1 MTGTEPAAAP
11 PPEPEVLRLAS
22 DFDPVEREQWLRA
35 VDGVLRKAGRLADDA
50 ATGAGV
56 AALTRTRP
64 DGIEVLPL
72 YTAADVDGVE
82 DAGVPGAWPF
92 TRGARAAGRPD
103 GWDVR
108 QRHTGSDPAAV
119 REAVLADLRG
129 GVTSVWLAVGEGGVA
144 VADLASAL
152 DGVLLDLATVA
163 LDAGPE
169 APQAAEA
176 LLDLADARGTAPADL
191 LAALGLDPVGLR
203 ARTGT
208 GPQVASVV
216 PLARRVAD
224 GYPHVTAVTVDA
236 SPVREAG
243 GSDAQQLGFSLASGV
258 AYLRALVD
266 DGLDVASSARLLEF
280 RYAVT
285 AEQFPTIALLRA
297 ARRLWAR
304 VLEACGTTEVA
315 QRQHAVV
322 SDTTFTRRDPYTNV
336 LRGTVAAFAAG
347 VGGADAVTVPP
358 FDVQVGAPQA
368 FSRRLARNT
377 QLLLVEESHVARVTD
392 PGGGSW
398 YVERLTDDL
407 ARAGWDAFQRIEA
420 TGGALAVLDD
430 GSLAREVEEVRV
442 GRERRAARRTDPV
455 TGVSE
460 FADLDEKPLAR
471 DPLPGRAE
479 PGGLPRYR
487 PAAAFEG
494 YRDRSDE
501 ALARDGRR
509 PTAFL
514 ATLGPLAMYTARAS
528 FCRNLFAGGG
538 VATTEAGPTDD
549 ADAVVAA
556 FRDAGT
562 PVAVLCSSDAL
573 YDQRAEATAAALHD
587 AGARLVLLAGRPAEP
602 VPGVDGLVHA
612 GCDALAVIDLVH
624 RSTTEEVRP

>member
-22 DFDPVEREQWLRA
+22 EFDAVEREQWLRA

-50 ATGAGV
+50 PTGAGLDV
-56 AALTRTRP
+56 LTRTRP
-64 DGIEVLPL
+64 DGVRVLPL
-72 YTAADVDGVE
+72 YTAADVEGVD
-82 DAGVPGAWPF
+82 DAGAPGAWPF
-92 TRGARAAGRPD
+92 TRGSRAEGRPD

-108 QRHTGSDPAAV
+108 QRHTGTDAAAV
-119 REAVLADLRG
+119 REAVLADLDG
-129 GVTSVWLAVGEGGVA
+129 GVTSVWLAAGEGGVP
-144 VADLASAL
+144 VADLPAAL
-152 DGVLLDLATVA
+152 DGVLLDLAAVA
-163 LDAGPE
+163 LDAGAE
-169 APQAAEA
+169 AQQAVDA
-176 LLDLADARGTAPADL
+176 LLDLADARGTAPGDL
-191 LAALGLDPVGLR
+191 LASLGLDPVGLR

-208 GPQVASVV
+208 GPDVASVV
-216 PLARRVAD
+216 PLARRVAES
-224 GYPHVTAVTVDA
+224 YPHVAAVTVDA
-236 SPVREAG
+236 SAVREAG

-266 DGLDVASSARLLEF
+266 DGLDVAAAARVLEF

-322 SDTTFTRRDPYTNV
+322 SDTTFTRRDPYVNV

-358 FDVQVGAPQA
+358 FDVEVGAPQA

-377 QLLLVEESHVARVTD
+377 QLLLVEESHVARVMD

-407 ARAGWDAFQRIEA
+407 ARAGWEAFQRIEA
-420 TGGALAVLDD
+420 GGGVLAVLDD
-430 GSLAREVEEVRV
+430 GSLAREVEEVRA
-442 GRERRAARRTDPV
+442 GRERRAARRTAPV

-460 FADLDEKPLAR
+460 FADLDEKPLVR

-479 PGGLPRYR
+479 PAGLPRYR
-487 PAAAFEG
+487 PAGAFEAF
-494 YRDRSDE
+494 RDRSDE

-514 ATLGPLAMYTARAS
+514 ATLGPLATYSARAS

-538 VATTEAGPTDD
+538 VATPEAGPTDD
-549 ADAVVAA
+549 VEAVVAA
-556 FRDAGT
+556 FREAST
-562 PVAVLCSSDAL
+562 PVAVLCSGDAL
-573 YDQRAEATAAALHD
+573 YDERAEATAAALHE
-587 AGARLVLLAGRPAEP
+587 AGARVVLLAGRPAEP

-612 GCDALAVIDLVH
+612 GCDALAAIDLVH
-624 RSTTEEVRP
+624 RATEEAKA